1 MPALPEAVLWDVDGT
16 LAETEL
22 QGHRRAFNR
31 AFAEAGLP
39 YRWDPSLYLQLLAIS
54 GGRER
59 LRHFL
64 TQVHGASPSS
74 DQVEAL
80 QASKTRHYTA
90 LVAAGELQLRPGVRR
105 LMAELA
111 AAGVVQALVTTSGGR
126 AVEGVVE
133 RQLPEHPHWLAFWI
147 CGEEVARKKPDPE
160 AYRLALGRLAL
171 GRLAV
176 PAGRVLAVEDSANG
190 VQAAAAAGL
199 TVLVTRSASSAAE
212 PDAAFDPA
220 AAVLDQL
227 GEVAAPLT
235 VQRGPA
241 CPGGQVTLSY
251 LQQLLPAP

>member
-90 LVAAGELQLRPGVRR
+90 LVEI
-105 LMAELA
+105 
-111 AAGVVQALVTTSGGR
+111 GR
-126 AVEGVVE
+126 AHV
-133 RQLPEHPHWLAFWI
+133 
-147 CGEEVARKKPDPE
+147 
-160 AYRLALGRLAL
+160 
-171 GRLAV
+171 
-176 PAGRVLAVEDSANG
+176 
-190 VQAAAAAGL
+190 
-199 TVLVTRSASSAAE
+199 
-212 PDAAFDPA
+212 
-220 AAVLDQL
+220 
-227 GEVAAPLT
+227 
-235 VQRGPA
+235 
-241 CPGGQVTLSY
+241 
-251 LQQLLPAP
+251 

>member
-1 MPALPEAVLWDVDGT
+1 MSALPEALLWDVDGT

-39 YRWDPSLYLQLLAIS
+39 WRWDPSLYLQLLAIS

-64 TQVHGASPSS
+64 TQMAGEPPSS
-74 DQVEAL
+74 AQVEAL

-90 LVAAGELQLRPGVRR
+90 LVEAGELQLRPGVRR

-111 AAGVVQALVTTSGGR
+111 AAGVVQAVVTTSGRR
-126 AVEGVVE
+126 AVQALLD
-133 RQLPEHPHWLAFWI
+133 RQLPEHPRWLAFWI
-147 CGEEVARKKPDPE
+147 CGEEVERKKPDPE
-160 AYRLALGRLAL
+160 AYRLALRRLAL
-171 GRLAV
+171 
-176 PAGRVLAVEDSANG
+176 PAGRVLAIEDSANG

-199 TVLVTRSASSAAE
+199 TVLVTRSASSSAE
-212 PDAAFDPA
+212 ADAAFDPA

-227 GEVAAPLT
+227 GEAVAPLT

-251 LQQLLPAP
+251 LQQLLHAP

>member
-111 AAGVVQALVTTSGGR
+111 AAGVVQALVTTSGRR
-126 AVEGVVE
+126 AVQALLEGNGMAPQRAAELAHTLASGQWTHDYPISVE
-133 RQLPEHPHWLAFWI
+133 
-147 CGEEVARKKPDPE
+147 E
-160 AYRLALGRLAL
+160 AAALGLPVTVGLPMEVYKLMELYPQPSQRAPSVQYIPVPYPDRGQPPRSN
-171 GRLAV
+171 GR
-176 PAGRVLAVEDSANG
+176 
-190 VQAAAAAGL
+190 
-199 TVLVTRSASSAAE
+199 
-212 PDAAFDPA
+212 
-220 AAVLDQL
+220 
-227 GEVAAPLT
+227 
-235 VQRGPA
+235 
-241 CPGGQVTLSY
+241 
-251 LQQLLPAP
+251 